1 MVFPDRLETYL
12 TTHLALR
19 VKAETG
25 DGWAEQSVWEP
36 VHGAARNVE
45 PLPDGRAR
53 FDIENRT
60 HASILA
66 RFIAIYGHVP
76 NPTID
81 PQRDSFDRSS
91 FDLGP
96 GIVGIGSNRPL
107 SPSRTDLVVP
117 PEETRTFETVYAP
130 FAYPNG
136 ADAEDCLGDERTG
149 TIALVHGSDLN
160 ASYDFTYRLEGKPAA
175 LEGLTAS
182 VCDDGDTGER
192 GEQS

>member
-1 MVFPDRLETYL
+1 MVFPDRLETSL
-12 TTHLALR
+12 TTHSALR
-19 VKAETG
+19 IKAETG

-96 GIVGIGSNRPL
+96 GIVGVGSNRPL
-107 SPSRTDLVVP
+107 SPSRTDLVV
-117 PEETRTFETVYAP
+117 
-130 FAYPNG
+130 
-136 ADAEDCLGDERTG
+136 
-149 TIALVHGSDLN
+149 
-160 ASYDFTYRLEGKPAA
+160 RLEGEPAA